1 MSHEIIVTDKPPVAD
16 LKYFLDFQH
25 HKVWAPVLGELPL
38 GLCSNRRGS
47 NPALH
52 FSLLGSKLYVS
63 SSQVMRNPCSI
74 FPPVTFD
81 SVDFT

>member
-1 MSHEIIVTDKPPVAD
+1 
-16 LKYFLDFQH
+16 
-25 HKVWAPVLGELPL
+25 VLGELPL